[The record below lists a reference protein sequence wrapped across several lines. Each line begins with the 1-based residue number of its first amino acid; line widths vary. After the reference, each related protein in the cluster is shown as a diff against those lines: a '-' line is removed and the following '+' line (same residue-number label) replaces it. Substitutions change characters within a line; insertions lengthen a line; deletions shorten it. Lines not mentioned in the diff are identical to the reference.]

1 LCVTPTNPPQQNQ
14 TKQTPVIGAG
24 RHNCSA
30 SRVRVR
36 INSSD
41 NKTGAAAKVAG
52 KVAVLACRMG
62 GERTGFWGG
71 DPPSVCSRASL
82 RERNGHLHN
91 KSPAS
96 FHTAGRI
103 EGRALSLLSFLG
115 GKGRTK
121 PKVRSTNR
129 KTQQNIHK
137 QTKTKQVVT
146 HLTSRHAEK
155 KKKRG
160 SFGARILVLPLGGNT
175 KQRSSVPISICA
187 SQPWGRAT
195 LLCPVRRAGGWFP
208 FPASGCLVSRRR
220 TTFFCGV
227 GVKPTVGGRFFRF
240 VAERGRR
247 PNKIF
252 FL

>member
-1 LCVTPTNPPQQNQ
+1 MWVLCVTPTNPPQQNQ

-129 KTQQNIHK
+129 KTKHPYK
-137 QTKTKQVVT
+137 QKQVVT

-155 KKKRG
+155 KKNGAVLGRAFWSCPLVATLNKDHRCRSPSALLSLGGGRLSSVRSAGRG
-160 SFGARILVLPLGGNT
+160 VVSFSSLWVFGLSPENNIFLRRGGQAHCGRAVFPLCCGARAEA
-175 KQRSSVPISICA
+175 KQN
-187 SQPWGRAT
+187 
-195 LLCPVRRAGGWFP
+195 L
-208 FPASGCLVSRRR
+208 
-220 TTFFCGV
+220 
-227 GVKPTVGGRFFRF
+227 
-240 VAERGRR
+240 
-247 PNKIF
+247 

>member
-1 LCVTPTNPPQQNQ
+1 VLCVTPTNPPQQNQ
-14 TKQTPVIGAG
+14 TNQTPVIGAG

-103 EGRALSLLSFLG
+103 EGRALSLLS
-115 GKGRTK
+115 KGRTK

-129 KTQQNIHK
+129 KNTTKHPYKQKQNKLSPISHLDTLK
-137 QTKTKQVVT
+137 KTKTGQFWGA
-146 HLTSRHAEK
+146 H
-155 KKKRG
+155 
-160 SFGARILVLPLGGNT
+160 FGPA
-175 KQRSSVPISICA
+175 
-187 SQPWGRAT
+187 PW
-195 LLCPVRRAGGWFP
+195 WQH
-208 FPASGCLVSRRR
+208 
-220 TTFFCGV
+220 
-227 GVKPTVGGRFFRF
+227 
-240 VAERGRR
+240 
-247 PNKIF
+247 
-252 FL
+252 

>member
-1 LCVTPTNPPQQNQ
+1 LWVLCVTPTNPPQQNQ

-103 EGRALSLLSFLG
+103 EGRALSLLS
-115 GKGRTK
+115 GRERQN
-121 PKVRSTNR
+121 PKCGRPTEKHNKTSITNKNKTSCHPSHISTR
-129 KTQQNIHK
+129 
-137 QTKTKQVVT
+137 
-146 HLTSRHAEK
+146 
-155 KKKRG
+155 
-160 SFGARILVLPLGGNT
+160 
-175 KQRSSVPISICA
+175 
-187 SQPWGRAT
+187 
-195 LLCPVRRAGGWFP
+195 
-208 FPASGCLVSRRR
+208 
-220 TTFFCGV
+220 
-227 GVKPTVGGRFFRF
+227 
-240 VAERGRR
+240 
-247 PNKIF
+247 
-252 FL
+252 